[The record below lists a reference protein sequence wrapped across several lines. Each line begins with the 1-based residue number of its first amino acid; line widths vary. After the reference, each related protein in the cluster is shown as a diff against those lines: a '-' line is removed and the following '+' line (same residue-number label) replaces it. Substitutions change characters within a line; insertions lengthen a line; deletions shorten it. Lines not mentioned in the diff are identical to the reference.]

1 MHDLKKKYNFY
12 DDESSS
18 SSGTEEDDE
27 EDEEAKE
34 FTDLKEVD
42 NMGHSEGEENESYAS
57 QGRGLSPVREQ
68 VRVVREE

>member
-18 SSGTEEDDE
+18 SSGTEEEDEE

-42 NMGHSEGEENESYAS
+42 NMSHSEG